1 MLTAERHDYILNKLR
16 ETGIVRLQ
24 ELVNELNC
32 SESTI
37 RRDLTYL
44 ETKGLLK
51 RIHGGAKRL
60 YTVEEELTIKQKSVK
75 NVHEKQLIGKLAASL
90 VTDQDV
96 IFIDAGTTTLEM
108 IQYLPMKK
116 DITVVTNGIHQATLL
131 TDLGI
136 RTYLVGGRLKNTTKA
151 IIGASAIA
159 QIRSYQ
165 FNKCF
170 LGINGIDTEFG
181 FTTPDPEEAA
191 VKHAALRRSA
201 HPFFLADY
209 SKFEKVNFAKVCD
222 LDDATIITAGINEKN
237 RSRYQKFTTVL
248 EAKE

>member
-1 MLTAERHDYILNKLR
+1 MFLIEINRFHCYNERVGGFLMLTAERHDYILNKLR

-108 IQYLPMKK
+108 IQYLP
-116 DITVVTNGIHQATLL
+116 TV
-131 TDLGI
+131 
-136 RTYLVGGRLKNTTKA
+136 
-151 IIGASAIA
+151 
-159 QIRSYQ
+159 
-165 FNKCF
+165 
-170 LGINGIDTEFG
+170 
-181 FTTPDPEEAA
+181 
-191 VKHAALRRSA
+191 AL
-201 HPFFLADY
+201 H
-209 SKFEKVNFAKVCD
+209 
-222 LDDATIITAGINEKN
+222 
-237 RSRYQKFTTVL
+237 
-248 EAKE
+248 